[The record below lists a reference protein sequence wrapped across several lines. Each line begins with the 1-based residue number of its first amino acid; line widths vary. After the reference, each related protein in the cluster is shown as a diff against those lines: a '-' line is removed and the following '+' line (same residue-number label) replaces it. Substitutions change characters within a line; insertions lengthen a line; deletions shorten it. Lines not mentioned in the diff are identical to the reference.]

1 MSDMTINGG
10 SAEITTMTSREIAEL
25 TGKEIAHVH
34 RDIRAML
41 EDLKKDDPKLDHPQE
56 DKDSRGYTV
65 CFHLNRELTET
76 LLTGYS
82 ATSRLR
88 VIRRWHELEHQVSAP
103 QLPDFS
109 NPAIAARAWADQ
121 VEARQIAESKKL
133 ELEHKIEVQAPK
145 VEAFDRIFASP
156 DTLTVTEAS
165 KVLGVKRKDLTARLH
180 AEGWWYRQNSSWVAY
195 DRYIK
200 SGLLQYKEANY
211 TDEKTGMSC
220 AKAYCHIT
228 QKGLAKLALMLGIP
242 INDSQMKLMA

>member
-1 MSDMTINGG
+1 MSDMTIHGG
-10 SAEITTMTSREIAEL
+10 SAITMTSIEMVDYINSQRDEDEAGLQHKHFCEKVPKVLGVERSAEL
-25 TGKEIAHVH
+25 LADLPDSYGRPRKGYKFPKREACLM
-34 RDIRAML
+34 AMSYSY
-41 EDLKKDDPKLDHPQE
+41 DLQAKVF
-56 DKDSRGYTV
+56 DKMT
-65 CFHLNRELTET
+65 
-76 LLTGYS
+76 
-82 ATSRLR
+82 
-88 VIRRWHELEHQVSAP
+88 ELEGNLLAP
-103 QLPDFS
+103 KFTIPASYSEALRFAADIQDQKDKADAAL
-109 NPAIAARAWADQ
+109 AIAAPKAD
-121 VEARQIAESKKL
+121 
-133 ELEHKIEVQAPK
+133 
-145 VEAFDRIFASP
+145 AFDRISASP

-228 QKGLAKLALMLGIP
+228 QKGLAKLALMLGMP